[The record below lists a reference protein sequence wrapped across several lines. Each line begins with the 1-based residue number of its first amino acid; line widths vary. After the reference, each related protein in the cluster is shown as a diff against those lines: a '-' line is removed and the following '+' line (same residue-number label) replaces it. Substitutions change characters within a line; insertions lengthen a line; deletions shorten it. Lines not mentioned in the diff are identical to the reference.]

1 MPILESA
8 AVGVEKEAIPPL
20 LQRLGTPRPVP
31 RWPAAGA
38 APAIGSMPTSAMP
51 LWPRRCPSHR
61 AAGIGGGR
69 TSSTL
74 TYRPRRPVVLVLLL
88 PPIRLPAVEV
98 QKHPVE
104 GGRRRLGG
112 MTTTSVQDPMD
123 LVPAAVWAFGP
134 HPAAPLLPPLVLR
147 VVIAEIEVIEVVG
160 LHLRVSAEKA
170 EEEMSGGAEAQ
181 AQAQTLRLRLLV
193 ERSHRHR
200 REAASSIVI
209 SPDRGSSRC
218 PRRSHWPRSP
228 ARDLDLVPSRSSPP
242 SACQDRT
249 TT

>member
-1 MPILESA
+1 MPISESE
-8 AVGVEKEAIPPL
+8 AVEVEKEAIPPLPPL

-38 APAIGSMPTSAMP
+38 TPAIGSMPTFAMP

-69 TSSTL
+69 TSLTL
-74 TYRPRRPVVLVLLL
+74 TYRPRRPVVLALLL
-88 PPIRLPAVEV
+88 PSSRLPVVEV

-134 HPAAPLLPPLVLR
+134 HPAAPLLPLLVLR
-147 VVIAEIEVIEVVG
+147 IVIAEIAEIEVVG

-181 AQAQTLRLRLLV
+181 AQTLRLLV

-209 SPDRGSSRC
+209 SLDRGSSRC